1 MAFSSPDERRGHAS
15 RRSGLTLAHG
25 SAVSRTGN
33 PQQWPAEWSP
43 DLEPER
49 RDFDLLH
56 YWQIVWKHRLLI
68 AAALIVSLALGAAV
82 TLLTTPEFTA
92 LTTLQ
97 IDREAA
103 KVVNTDDAPSP
114 DQTAVGPE
122 FFETQYGLLKS
133 RSLAERV
140 VQELGLTRSDAFLK
154 ASGVERHDGAEGQKR
169 LQRDTL
175 EAVQDGLQ
183 VNPVRGSRLVNVS
196 FNSTDPRV
204 AAQVAN
210 AFAENFI
217 ASNLER
223 KFESSSYARE
233 FLEKRIA
240 QEKAKLE
247 ANERKLVDYAT
258 SQQIITLRDD
268 SSTGD
273 PGATQSLAAADLS
286 AINTSLSA
294 AKAARIAAEQKWR
307 QAQGSRGLTIT
318 EVLQSPTVQQLSQTR
333 AKLKGE
339 YQDKLSVY
347 KPDFPEMVQLKAQI
361 DEVDRQIKTEASNI
375 RESLHAQYT
384 VALNQ
389 ERALSG
395 QVAKLKGSVLD
406 LRDRSI
412 QYNILQRELDSS
424 RTLYDGLLQ
433 RYKEV
438 GVTGGVTTNNVSIVD
453 RASPPAKPSKPRPLL
468 NMALASAV
476 GLGLGL
482 LAAFGAEALDQAIRR
497 PADVEEKLGVPLLG
511 SVPALPR
518 GVTPS
523 EAMKDLR
530 SGFWEAYYST
540 RTALQFATPQ
550 GVPRSILVTSSRPGE
565 GKSTTSL
572 ALAHSFARLGINTL
586 LVDADLRNPSL
597 HRALAAGDGS
607 GLSNYL
613 TGAKSLRDV
622 VQPTSLATLGFIS
635 TGPLPPTPAEL
646 LAGSRLNAFLTEA
659 EADYDLVIFDGPP
672 VMGLADA
679 PMIASTVEGVLLVI
693 EAGRTGRNQ
702 AKATLKRLNMAQA
715 RMLGALLTKY
725 DPKQASYGYGTSYE
739 YQYHYEYGGK
749 GKTPAVREEA

>member
-1 MAFSSPDERRGHAS
+1 MAFSSPDDRRGRPP
-15 RRSGLTLAHG
+15 RRSGLALARAGQVAQTH
-25 SAVSRTGN
+25 A
-33 PQQWPAEWSP
+33 PAQWPAAWAP
-43 DLEPER
+43 DLEPET
-49 RDFDLLH
+49 RDFDLAH

-68 AAALIVSLALGAAV
+68 AAALVVCLALGAAF
-82 TLLTTPEFTA
+82 TLLTTPVFTA
-92 LTTLQ
+92 RTTLQ

-103 KVVNTDDAPSP
+103 KVVDTEDAPSP

-140 VQELGLTRSDAFLK
+140 VQELGLTRSAAFLK
-154 ASGVERHDGAEGQKR
+154 AAGVERHGGADGQRR
-169 LQRDTL
+169 LQQDTL
-175 EAVQDGLQ
+175 EAVEDGLQ

-196 FNSTDPRV
+196 FNSTDPQI

-247 ANERKLVDYAT
+247 ENERKLVAYAT
-258 SQQIITLRDD
+258 SQQIITLRDN
-268 SSTGD
+268 SSTSD

-286 AINTSLSA
+286 ALNTSLSA
-294 AKAARIAAEQKWR
+294 AKAERIAAEQKWR
-307 QAQGSRGLTIT
+307 QAQGSNGLTIS

-361 DEVDRQIKTEASNI
+361 DEVERQINAEARNI
-375 RESLHAQYT
+375 RESLRAQYT

-389 ERALSG
+389 ERALAA
-395 QVAKLKGSVLD
+395 QVAHLKGSVLD

-412 QYNILQRELDSS
+412 QYNILQREVDSS

-438 GVTGGVTTNNVSIVD
+438 GVSGGVTTNNVSIVD
-453 RASPPAKPSKPRPLL
+453 RADPPAKPSKPKPLV

-497 PADVEEKLGVPLLG
+497 PADVEEKLGAPLLG

-550 GVPRSILVTSSRPGE
+550 GVPRSILVTSTRPGE

-572 ALAHSFARLGINTL
+572 ALAQSFARLGVNTL

-597 HRALAAGDGS
+597 HRALAVGDGS

-613 TGAKSLRDV
+613 TGAKTLREV
-622 VQPTSLATLGFIS
+622 VQPTALATLGFVS

-646 LAGSRLNAFLTEA
+646 LAGSRLNAFLSEA

-679 PMIASTVEGVLLVI
+679 PMIASAVEGSLLVI

-702 AKATLKRLNMAQA
+702 ARATLKRLTMAQA

-725 DPKQASYGYGTSYE
+725 DPKQAAYGYGASYE

-749 GKTPAVREEA
+749 TPAVREGA